1 MENEIF
7 VVILA
12 LLFAW
17 LLCWGFK
24 ALPDERWQIM
34 ATIPV
39 RKIDLDRW
47 DGVNL
52 TYYGVFS
59 ANAYLVAVAIMLVL
73 FGAIEIDIKAA
84 FALFLIMMAFCLP
97 MARVIAMIVE
107 KKAHTRTVGG
117 AVFTGT
123 LVAPLAISIVNR
135 IMGPSIAIPVLP
147 AMAALA
153 ISYSYGEGMGRLACI
168 SFGCCYGKPLSQCA
182 PFLQTLFGRRNFIF
196 SGKTKK
202 IAYESGLDGAHVVPI
217 QAVTSVLY
225 IATGITCTYLF
236 LNTHYAASFLVS
248 VLVTQGWRSVSE
260 IFRADYRGE
269 GRITAY
275 QIMGIGAI
283 IYSLIIWKWFP
294 DSNPM
299 ALVME
304 GIQALWRAEI
314 LFFLLL
320 LWLGIFLH
328 TGCSKVTGSIVSFH
342 VHEDRI

>member
-7 VVILA
+7 VIILA
-12 LLFAW
+12 VLFVCLLW
-17 LLCWGFK
+17 WGFK
-24 ALPDERWQIM
+24 VLPDERWQIM

-39 RKIDLDRW
+39 RKIDSERW

-52 TYYGVFS
+52 TYYGLFS
-59 ANAYLVAVAIMLVL
+59 ANAYLVSVAMMLAL
-73 FGAIEIDIKAA
+73 FGAIKVDIKAA
-84 FALFLIMMAFCLP
+84 FALVLIMMAFCLP

-117 AVFTGT
+117 AVFAGT
-123 LVAPLAISIVNR
+123 LVAPLAISIVNG
-135 IMGPSIAIPVLP
+135 IMGPSISIPVMP
-147 AMAALA
+147 AIAALA

-168 SFGCCYGKPLSQCA
+168 SFGCCYGKQLSQCA
-182 PFLQTLFGRRNFIF
+182 PFLQKFFGKRNFIF

-202 IAYESGLDGAHVVPI
+202 IAYESGLDGEHVVPV

-225 IATGITCTYLF
+225 IATGIACTYLF
-236 LNTHYAASFLVS
+236 LNTHYVASFLVS

-260 IFRADYRGE
+260 IFRADHRGE
-269 GRITAY
+269 GRISVY
-275 QIMGIGAI
+275 QIMGIAAI
-283 IYSLIIWKWFP
+283 IYSFILWKWSP
-294 DSNPM
+294 DSNLR
-299 ALVME
+299 ADVTE
-304 GIQALWRAEI
+304 GIQTLWQPELI
-314 LFFLLL
+314 IFLLL

>member
-12 LLFAW
+12 VLFVCHLW
-17 LLCWGFK
+17 WGFK
-24 ALPDERWQIM
+24 VLPDERWQIM

-39 RKIDLDRW
+39 RKIDSERW

-59 ANAYLVAVAIMLVL
+59 ANAYLVSVAIMLVL
-73 FGAIEIDIKAA
+73 FGAIKIDIKAT
-84 FALFLIMMAFCLP
+84 FALVFIMMFFCLP

-117 AVFTGT
+117 AVFAGI
-123 LVAPLAISIVNR
+123 LVAPLAISIVNK
-135 IMGPSIAIPVLP
+135 IMGPSVFIPTMP

-168 SFGCCYGKPLSQCA
+168 SFGCCYGKQLSQCA
-182 PFLQTLFGRRNFIF
+182 PFLQTLFGKRNFIF

-202 IAYESGLDGAHVVPI
+202 IAYESGLDGEHVVPV
-217 QAVTSVLY
+217 QAVTSGLY

-236 LNTHYAASFLVS
+236 LNAHYVASFLVS

-260 IFRADYRGE
+260 IFRADHRGE
-269 GRITAY
+269 GRISVY
-275 QIMGIGAI
+275 QIMGVVAI
-283 IYSLIIWKWFP
+283 IYSFILWKWST
-294 DSNPM
+294 DSNLM
-299 ALVME
+299 AYVTE
-304 GIQALWRAEI
+304 GIQTLWQPEI
-314 LFFLLL
+314 IISLLM

-342 VHEDRI
+342 VHADRI

>member
-1 MENEIF
+1 MESEIF

-12 LLFAW
+12 VLFVCHLW
-17 LLCWGFK
+17 WGFK
-24 ALPDERWQIM
+24 VLPDERWQIM

-39 RKIDLDRW
+39 RKIDRERW
-47 DGVNL
+47 DGVNI

-59 ANAYLVAVAIMLVL
+59 ANAYLVSVAMMLVF
-73 FGAIEIDIKAA
+73 FGAIKVDIKAA
-84 FALFLIMMAFCLP
+84 FTLALIMLAFCLP

-117 AVFTGT
+117 AVFAGT
-123 LVAPLAISIVNR
+123 LVAPLAILIVNK
-135 IMGPSIAIPVLP
+135 IMEPSTPIPIMP

-168 SFGCCYGKPLSQCA
+168 SFGCCYGKQLSQCA
-182 PFLQTLFGRRNFIF
+182 PFLRTLFGKRNFIF

-202 IAYESGLDGAHVVPI
+202 IAYESGLDGEHVVPV

-225 IATGITCTYLF
+225 TATAITCTYLF
-236 LNTHYAASFLVS
+236 FKANYVASFLVS

-260 IFRADYRGE
+260 IFRADYRGK
-269 GRITAY
+269 GRVSVY
-275 QIMGIGAI
+275 QIMGIAAI
-283 IYSLIIWKWFP
+283 IYSFILWKWSP
-294 DSNPM
+294 DSNLM
-299 ALVME
+299 VYVTE
-304 GIQALWRAEI
+304 GIQTLWQPEI
-314 LFFLLL
+314 IIFLLL

-342 VHEDRI
+342 VREDRI

>member
-12 LLFAW
+12 VLFVCLLW
-17 LLCWGFK
+17 WGFRV
-24 ALPDERWQIM
+24 LPDERWQIM

-39 RKIDLDRW
+39 RKIDSERW

-59 ANAYLVAVAIMLVL
+59 ANAYLVSVAMVLAL
-73 FGAIEIDIKAA
+73 FGAMKVDIKAA
-84 FALFLIMMAFCLP
+84 FALVLIMIAFCLP
-97 MARVIAMIVE
+97 MARIIAMIVE

-117 AVFTGT
+117 AVFAGT
-123 LVAPLAISIVNR
+123 LVAPLAISIVNV
-135 IMGPSIAIPVLP
+135 IMGSSVSIPVMP

-153 ISYSYGEGMGRLACI
+153 ISYSYGEGLGRLACI
-168 SFGCCYGKPLSQCA
+168 SFGCCYGKQLSQCA
-182 PFLQTLFGRRNFIF
+182 PFLQTLFGKRNFIF

-202 IAYESGLDGAHVVPI
+202 IAYESGLDGEHVVPI

-225 IATGITCTYLF
+225 VATAVTCTYLF
-236 LNTHYAASFLVS
+236 LKTHYVASFLVS

-260 IFRADYRGE
+260 IFRADHRGE
-269 GRITAY
+269 GRISAY
-275 QIMGIGAI
+275 QIMGIAAI
-283 IYSLIIWKWFP
+283 IYSFILWKWSP
-294 DSNPM
+294 DSNLR
-299 ALVME
+299 ADVTE
-304 GIQALWRAEI
+304 GIRTLWQPEI
-314 LFFLLL
+314 IIFLLL

-342 VHEDRI
+342 VHEDMI

>member
-12 LLFAW
+12 VLFVCLLW
-17 LLCWGFK
+17 WGFK
-24 ALPDERWQIM
+24 VLPDERWQIM
-34 ATIPV
+34 ASIPV
-39 RKIDLDRW
+39 RKIDSERW

-59 ANAYLVAVAIMLVL
+59 ANAYLVSVAMMLVL
-73 FGAIEIDIKAA
+73 FGSIKVDIKAA
-84 FALFLIMMAFCLP
+84 FALVLIMMAFCLP

-117 AVFTGT
+117 AVFAGT
-123 LVAPLAISIVNR
+123 LVAPLAISIVNG
-135 IMGPSIAIPVLP
+135 IMGQSVSIPIMP

-168 SFGCCYGKPLSQCA
+168 SFGCCYGKQLSKCA
-182 PFLQTLFGRRNFIF
+182 PFLQKLFGKRNFIF

-202 IAYESGLDGAHVVPI
+202 IAYESGLDGEHVVPV
-217 QAVTSVLY
+217 QAVTSILY

-236 LNTHYAASFLVS
+236 LNTHYVASFLVS

-260 IFRADYRGE
+260 IFRADHRGE
-269 GRITAY
+269 GRISVY
-275 QIMGIGAI
+275 QIMGIAAI
-283 IYSLIIWKWFP
+283 IYSFILWKWFP
-294 DSNPM
+294 DSN
-299 ALVME
+299 VRVDVTE
-304 GIQALWRAEI
+304 GIQTLWQPEI
-314 LFFLLL
+314 IIFLLL

>member
-7 VVILA
+7 VVILTV
-12 LLFAW
+12 LFVCHLW
-17 LLCWGFK
+17 WGFK
-24 ALPDERWQIM
+24 ALPDEQWQIM
-34 ATIPV
+34 ATVPV

-47 DGVNL
+47 DGINL

-59 ANAYLVAVAIMLVL
+59 ANAYLVSVAIMLVL
-73 FGAIEIDIKAA
+73 FGAIRIDMKAT
-84 FALFLIMMAFCLP
+84 FALVLIMMAFCLP

-123 LVAPLAISIVNR
+123 LVAPVAISIFNR
-135 IMGPSIAIPVLP
+135 IMGPSISIPMMP

-168 SFGCCYGKPLSQCA
+168 SFGCCYGQKLSECA
-182 PFLQTLFGRRNFIF
+182 PFLQTLFRKRNFIF

-202 IAYESGLDGAHVVPI
+202 IAYESGLDGEHVVPV

-236 LNTHYAASFLVS
+236 LNTHYVASFLFS
-248 VLVTQGWRSVSE
+248 VLVTQGWRTVSE
-260 IFRADYRGE
+260 ILRADHRGE
-269 GRITAY
+269 GRISVY
-275 QIMGIGAI
+275 QIMGITAI
-283 IYSLIIWKWFP
+283 IYSLILWKWSP
-294 DSNPM
+294 NSNP
-299 ALVME
+299 AADVTE
-304 GIQALWRAEI
+304 GIRTLWQPEI
-314 LFFLLL
+314 IIFLLL

-328 TGCSKVTGSIVSFH
+328 TGCSKVTGSVVSFH